1 MVDSPWTI
9 AIKDCEMK
17 IMDYGPWSMD
27 LKAMTKFKDKDMQL
41 LLGQVLRAGT
51 VVSISIV
58 FAGGVFY
65 LYRHGLSVV
74 DYKTFNGAPDFLQH
88 FRGVINAVFHLNA
101 PAVMQLGI
109 MLLIATPILRVAF
122 SAIGFVLERDYL
134 YVGISLLVLF
144 IIFFSMANGHAG

>member
-1 MVDSPWTI
+1 MNQ
-9 AIKDCEMK
+9 
-17 IMDYGPWSMD
+17 
-27 LKAMTKFKDKDMQL
+27 KAMTKFKDKDMQL

-58 FAGGVFY
+58 FAGGIFY

-74 DYKTFNGAPDFLQH
+74 NYKTFKGVPDFLQH
-88 FRGVINAVFHLNA
+88 FRGIMASVFHLNA

-122 SAIGFVLERDYL
+122 SAIGFVLEKDYL

-144 IIFFSMANGHAG
+144 IIFMSMINGHAG